1 MVKIFCS
8 EEVQLR
14 RTSFT
19 KSPDKKDKK
28 RPSAQYDQDL
38 REKLQYVK
46 GEEHQMTAAR
56 VSVQKKSEHFDQIE
70 QEELLKKT
78 KRELEH
84 WETPEET
91 PTPIDRP
98 ELLSHAIDVEI
109 PDFSQIKSSAPDEFK
124 PPVIT
129 ERLRDVKFESDKD
142 ASLRVR
148 FHGLPEPELQWFHN
162 GVEIQPNER
171 VFWTFPEAK
180 LCELKI
186 HNIQKSDEGQYA
198 ARVANRGGEE
208 LSTAIIS
215 VNEVKRKILEGPRS
229 QEWSADL
236 AARFEVV
243 VSHKDVQVN
252 HKQIYI

>member
-1 MVKIFCS
+1 
-8 EEVQLR
+8 
-14 RTSFT
+14 
-19 KSPDKKDKK
+19 
-28 RPSAQYDQDL
+28 
-38 REKLQYVK
+38 
-46 GEEHQMTAAR
+46 MTAAR

-91 PTPIDRP
+91 PTPIERP

-109 PDFSQIKSSAPDEFK
+109 PDFSQIKAQAPDEFK

-129 ERLRDVKFESDKD
+129 ERLRDVKFDSDKD

-162 GVEIQPNER
+162 GEEIRPNDR

-186 HNIQKSDEGQYA
+186 NNIQKSDEGQYA

-215 VNEVKRKILEGPRS
+215 VNEIKRKILEGPRS

-252 HKQIYI
+252 LFYFFIT